1 MSNRRPPILLPRQ
14 RRGLVFGFL
23 GPTGG
28 DNINSLP
35 VRPVPLSLATRKW
48 RSGLG
53 WREFLALQGD
63 VLHVVPAGN
72 SGRYGSELQN
82 SERRN
87 EPLPVSRQQVEP
99 VCAAGPLPKALRVPA
114 EG

>member
-23 GPTGG
+23 GPTGV

-35 VRPVPLSLATRKW
+35 VRPVPQSLATRKW

-53 WREFLALQGD
+53 WREFLALQG
-63 VLHVVPAGN
+63 
-72 SGRYGSELQN
+72 GRPP
-82 SERRN
+82 RRT
-87 EPLPVSRQQVEP
+87 SRKFWQVWF
-99 VCAAGPLPKALRVPA
+99 
-114 EG
+114 